1 MTEILPKNSFMRKLG
16 LQNSAVVHKLIL
28 SAIVVLVGTTSFGLG
43 RLSRL
48 NQNQGGVVIRAPE
61 SSLPL
66 ARAVTLSPNNTLS
79 MQATSSL
86 IHNFVSSKNGSKY
99 YPSGCKSASRIKAI
113 NQIWFETAE
122 AAQVVGLTL
131 ASGCK

>member
-1 MTEILPKNSFMRKLG
+1 MRKLG
-16 LQNSAVVHKLIL
+16 LQNPAVVHKLIL
-28 SAIVVLVGTTSFGLG
+28 SAIVVLVSASSFGLG
-43 RLSRL
+43 RLSRIEEV
-48 NQNQGGVVIRAPE
+48 GKGIVIRAPE
-61 SSLPL
+61 ASLPL
-66 ARAVTLSPNNTLS
+66 ARAITQSPNNTPS

-99 YPSGCKSASRIKAI
+99 YPNGCKSASRIKAV